1 MASAEEIKARIG
13 SIRQTKKVTDAMY
26 MISSVKMRRAKR
38 EVISTEPYFNALK
51 EQISDLFLYIPE
63 TNNRYFRVLLPE
75 GQTFRRRGL
84 LLVTSD
90 KGLAGSYNQT
100 AIRAAEDYVALHPDA
115 SSLLSANAEDT
126 IALTTAYALLR
137 ISTTQRHSRQFGK
150 HVIYVMICWN
160 ITTIISWMK

>member
-100 AIRAAEDYVALHPDA
+100 AIRRLCCA
-115 SSLLSANAEDT
+115 SSGCKALYCRRMRKTLL
-126 IALTTAYALLR
+126 
-137 ISTTQRHSRQFGK
+137 H
-150 HVIYVMICWN
+150 
-160 ITTIISWMK
+160 

>member
-13 SIRQTKKVTDAMY
+13 SILQTKKVTDAMY

-75 GQTFRRRGL
+75 GQT
-84 LLVTSD
+84 
-90 KGLAGSYNQT
+90 
-100 AIRAAEDYVALHPDA
+100 AIRAAEDYIALHPDA
-115 SSLLSANAEDT
+115 KLFIVGECGRHYCIDNGIRFVEEFHYSAAFPTVWEARNICYDLLEYYNDN
-126 IALTTAYALLR
+126 LLDE
-137 ISTTQRHSRQFGK
+137 IDI
-150 HVIYVMICWN
+150 IY
-160 ITTIISWMK
+160 TDYQSKKPS

>member
-100 AIRAAEDYVALHPDA
+100 AMPPKIMLRFIRMQ

-150 HVIYVMICWN
+150 HATYVTICWN
-160 ITTIISWMK
+160 IITIIFWMK

>member
-63 TNNRYFRVLLPE
+63 TATSAFCFPKDRLFAAGDCCLSLPI
-75 GQTFRRRGL
+75 RDLRA
-84 LLVTSD
+84 VTI
-90 KGLAGSYNQT
+90 KPQFVPPKIMLRF
-100 AIRAAEDYVALHPDA
+100 IRMQ

-137 ISTTQRHSRQFGK
+137 SSTTQRHSRQFGK
-150 HVIYVMICWN
+150 HAIYVMIC
-160 ITTIISWMK
+160 

>member
-84 LLVTSD
+84 LYYGCHLRRARCSRFSALFPLVSARFLLLYIVRPVPLCVLTRNIQKMFSVD
-90 KGLAGSYNQT
+90 SLCVPALYT
-100 AIRAAEDYVALHPDA
+100 AL
-115 SSLLSANAEDT
+115 
-126 IALTTAYALLR
+126 
-137 ISTTQRHSRQFGK
+137 
-150 HVIYVMICWN
+150 
-160 ITTIISWMK
+160 

>member
-84 LLVTSD
+84 RAVIIKPQFVPPKIMLRF
-90 KGLAGSYNQT
+90 
-100 AIRAAEDYVALHPDA
+100 IRMQ

-150 HVIYVMICWN
+150 HATYVTICWN
-160 ITTIISWMK
+160 IITIIFWMK

>member
-63 TNNRYFRVLLPE
+63 NFYDNHAQFWHVHSQNGTHP
-75 GQTFRRRGL
+75 Q
-84 LLVTSD
+84 
-90 KGLAGSYNQT
+90 
-100 AIRAAEDYVALHPDA
+100 ALHPSDA
-115 SSLLSANAEDT
+115 LGAP
-126 IALTTAYALLR
+126 Y
-137 ISTTQRHSRQFGK
+137 
-150 HVIYVMICWN
+150 
-160 ITTIISWMK
+160 

>member
-63 TNNRYFRVLLPE
+63 TNNRYFRVLPSRRTDFSPQ
-75 GQTFRRRGL
+75 GIAACHFR
-84 LLVTSD
+84 
-90 KGLAGSYNQT
+90 
-100 AIRAAEDYVALHPDA
+100 
-115 SSLLSANAEDT
+115 
-126 IALTTAYALLR
+126 
-137 ISTTQRHSRQFGK
+137 
-150 HVIYVMICWN
+150 
-160 ITTIISWMK
+160 

>member
-1 MASAEEIKARIG
+1 
-13 SIRQTKKVTDAMY
+13 MY

-90 KGLAGSYNQT
+90 KGLAGSYNQPQFVPPKIMLRF
-100 AIRAAEDYVALHPDA
+100 IRMQ